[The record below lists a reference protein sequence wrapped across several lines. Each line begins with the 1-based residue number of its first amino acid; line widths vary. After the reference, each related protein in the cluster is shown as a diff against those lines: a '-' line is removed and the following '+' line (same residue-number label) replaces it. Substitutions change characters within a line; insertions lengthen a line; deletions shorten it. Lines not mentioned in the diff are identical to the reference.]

1 MFLKLPLVLGD
12 KLNERKELLDMPSQ
26 YKKLNFLI
34 SYFRIVRR
42 DSVIAIKCNLGE
54 KPVQNINNPFDV
66 VLPCWI
72 IRF

>member
-54 KPVQNINNPFDV
+54 KPVQGINNPFDV